1 MNNSLITGEMLMK
14 YHELNKKKKEIDSEM
29 DYLKKIFHTYFDNFV
44 GENKKGEI
52 IDQGI
57 KLQRQIRK
65 TEKYNEALT
74 IQILEQL
81 NLNDLIKVVKKP
93 DDDKI
98 NAALQLGLLTEND
111 LSDCKNTTYSKVISV
126 REV

>member
-74 IQILEQL
+74 IQVLEQL

>member
-1 MNNSLITGEMLMK
+1 MSNALITGEMLMK
-14 YHELNKKKKEIDSEM
+14 YHELNKKKKQIDTEM
-29 DYLKKIFHTYFDNFV
+29 DDLKKTFHAYFDNFV

-65 TEKYNEALT
+65 TEKYNETLT
-74 IQILEQL
+74 IQILENM
-81 NLNDLIKVVKKP
+81 NLNDLIKIVKKP

-98 NAALQLGLLTEND
+98 NAAIQLGLLKETD
-111 LSDCKNTTYSKVISV
+111 LSGCKDTTYSKVISV
-126 REV
+126 REI

>member
-1 MNNSLITGEMLMK
+1 MVNILLAE
-14 YHELNKKKKEIDSEM
+14 D
-29 DYLKKIFHTYFDNFV
+29 
-44 GENKKGEI
+44 
-52 IDQGI
+52 
-57 KLQRQIRK
+57 
-65 TEKYNEALT
+65 EK
-74 IQILEQL
+74 

>member
-52 IDQGI
+52 IDQGM
-57 KLQRQIRK
+57 KLQTQIRK

-74 IQILEQL
+74 IQVLEQL